1 LKGVVSSKKLLLSV
15 EMQNDKL
22 ANNGEAL
29 LILGLVWFYTKLE
42 EGVLM
47 GNTVGSPMQIGPRND
62 LIPIK
67 SGLME
72 GAR

>member
-1 LKGVVSSKKLLLSV
+1 MRKVIFSKKLLLS
-15 EMQNDKL
+15 EEIRTDKL